1 LVAKVWDVFIIGMVV
16 YFVKSILDAQV
27 QEKAIELVD
36 NKDKR

>member
-1 LVAKVWDVFIIGMVV
+1 VAKVWDVFIIGMVV